1 MSTLLSPAFYS
12 TFEDSEADMNRS
24 LEDVPEEG
32 PPTPSGSPSGFRPA
46 PNSRKGPPSIRTLGS
61 SRSSA
66 ENNSARRTAS
76 SSSSTPP
83 ATGTPTKE
91 KALRAPGTLHK
102 HCTLLVKSTGIWYH
116 SDAYHAGTYRNACGH
131 DGLVIRGA
139 AMIRIARKMY
149 FVSIQQLLVPRD
161 SSAQKSIKLYFES
174 DSEPMNGQRTG
185 EVSFGCTYSETMQ
198 WSRPETVGET
208 PPPSRAHT
216 ATLVDRK
223 IVVYGGGQGST
234 YYDTVYVLD
243 TVTRRWSCPNVA
255 GQKPPPRRAHTA
267 VLYHGKIYMFGGG
280 NGMTALND
288 VWTLDVSN
296 MGKMRWDELQTSGR
310 KPSHRGYHTANL
322 IGNVMI
328 VVGGSDGKDCFNDI
342 WCLNLDTL
350 RWTKL
355 VVETPHR
362 RLSHTST
369 QVGSYLFIVG
379 GHDGTRYRSDL
390 LLFNLVSLAFEP
402 RSTLGKAPTARGYHV
417 TLLADSRLF
426 LFGGFNGTTPF
437 DEVHL
442 LDLAAAAYLPQVTHF
457 DIQLPE

>member
-1 MSTLLSPAFYS
+1 MSASLLSPAFYS
-12 TFEDSEADMNRS
+12 TFEDSEADMSTRS

-32 PPTPSGSPSGFRPA
+32 PPTPSASPSGFRPST
-46 PNSRKGPPSIRTLGS
+46 NSRKPASIRTLGQG
-61 SRSSA
+61 RSSSD
-66 ENNSARRTAS
+66 NSSLRRVS
-76 SSSSTPP
+76 STSSSTIPP
-83 ATGTPTKE
+83 AAPKDKTPRT
-91 KALRAPGTLHK
+91 PGTLQKVRSSPKLPHDTEVEAAPSTVLYWSK
-102 HCTLLVKSTGIWYH
+102 APVFGIIPTRTMRAHTVTLVDTTAWL
-116 SDAYHAGTYRNACGH
+116 
-131 DGLVIRGA
+131 
-139 AMIRIARKMY
+139 
-149 FVSIQQLLVPRD
+149 
-161 SSAQKSIKLYFES
+161 
-174 DSEPMNGQRTG
+174 
-185 EVSFGCTYSETMQ
+185 FGGCDDKECSKDIFCFDTETMQ
-198 WSRPETVGET
+198 WSRPDTIGET

-234 YYDTVYVLD
+234 YYDSIYVLD
-243 TVTRRWSCPNVA
+243 TVTRRWSRPNVT
-255 GQKPPPRRAHTA
+255 GPKPPPRRAHTG

-296 MGKMRWDELQTSGR
+296 IAKMRWEELQTIGR

-355 VVETPHR
+355 LVDTPHR

-369 QVGSYLFIVG
+369 QVGSYLFIIG
-379 GHDGTRYRSDL
+379 GHDGQRYRSDL

-402 RSTLGKAPTARGYHV
+402 RGTLGKAPSARGYHV

>member
-1 MSTLLSPAFYS
+1 MST
-12 TFEDSEADMNRS
+12 RS

-32 PPTPSGSPSGFRPA
+32 PPTPSGSPSGFRPS
-46 PNSRKGPPSIRTLGS
+46 NRKGPPSIRTLGP
-61 SRSSA
+61 SRSSD
-66 ENNSARRTAS
+66 NNSLRRTSATSSPTLNPPTTAS
-76 SSSSTPP
+76 
-83 ATGTPTKE
+83 TKE
-91 KALRAPGTLHK
+91 KTPRAGTLHK
-102 HCTLLVKSTGIWYH
+102 VRSSPRLPHDMEVEAAPSTVLYWSKAPVFGIIPTRTMRAHTVTLVDTTAWLFGGCDDKECS
-116 SDAYHAGTYRNACGH
+116 
-131 DGLVIRGA
+131 
-139 AMIRIARKMY
+139 
-149 FVSIQQLLVPRD
+149 RD
-161 SSAQKSIKLYFES
+161 IFCF
-174 DSEPMNGQRTG
+174 DT
-185 EVSFGCTYSETMQ
+185 ETMQ

-234 YYDTVYVLD
+234 YYDSIYVLD
-243 TVTRRWSCPNVA
+243 TVTRRWSRPTVA
-255 GQKPPPRRAHTA
+255 GPKPPPRRAHTG

-288 VWTLDVSN
+288 VWTLDVTN
-296 MGKMRWDELQTSGR
+296 IAKMRWEELQTTGR

-355 VVETPHR
+355 VVDTPHR

-369 QVGSYLFIVG
+369 QVGSYLFIIG

-402 RSTLGKAPTARGYHV
+402 RSTLGKAPSARGYHV

-426 LFGGFNGTTPF
+426 LFGGFNGSTPF

>member
-1 MSTLLSPAFYS
+1 
-12 TFEDSEADMNRS
+12 MNRS

-46 PNSRKGPPSIRTLGS
+46 PNSRKGPPSIRTLGPG
-61 SRSSA
+61 RPSA
-66 ENNSARRTAS
+66 ENNSTRRTAS
-76 SSSSTPP
+76 SSSSTPS
-83 ATGTPTKE
+83 ATATPTKE
-91 KALRAPGTLHK
+91 KTLRAPGTLHK
-102 HCTLLVKSTGIWYH
+102 VRSTPRLPHDTEVEAAPSTVLYWSKAPVFGIIPTRTMRAHTVTLVDTMAWL
-116 SDAYHAGTYRNACGH
+116 
-131 DGLVIRGA
+131 
-139 AMIRIARKMY
+139 
-149 FVSIQQLLVPRD
+149 
-161 SSAQKSIKLYFES
+161 
-174 DSEPMNGQRTG
+174 
-185 EVSFGCTYSETMQ
+185 FGGCDDKDCSKDIFCFDTETMQ

-243 TVTRRWSCPNVA
+243 TVTRRWSRPSVA

-288 VWTLDVSN
+288 VWTLDVTN
-296 MGKMRWDELQTSGR
+296 MGKLRWDELQTSGR

-328 VVGGSDGKDCFNDI
+328 IVGGSDGKDCFNDI

-350 RWTKL
+350 RWAKL
-355 VVETPHR
+355 PVDTPHR

-402 RSTLGKAPTARGYHV
+402 RSTLGKAPSARGYHV

-426 LFGGFNGTTPF
+426 LFGGFNGSTPF

-457 DIQLPE
+457 DIQLSE

>member
-1 MSTLLSPAFYS
+1 MST
-12 TFEDSEADMNRS
+12 RS

-32 PPTPSGSPSGFRPA
+32 PPTPSGSPSGFRPT
-46 PNSRKGPPSIRTLGS
+46 NSRKGPPSIRTLGQG
-61 SRSSA
+61 RSS
-66 ENNSARRTAS
+66 SDTSSLRRISS
-76 SSSSTPP
+76 SSSSTAVPP
-83 ATGTPTKE
+83 TAVALTTKE
-91 KALRAPGTLHK
+91 KSSRTSGTLHK
-102 HCTLLVKSTGIWYH
+102 VRSSPRLPHDPEVEAAPSTVLYWSKAPVFGVIPTRTMRAHTVTLVDTTAWLFGGCDDKECS
-116 SDAYHAGTYRNACGH
+116 
-131 DGLVIRGA
+131 
-139 AMIRIARKMY
+139 
-149 FVSIQQLLVPRD
+149 RD
-161 SSAQKSIKLYFES
+161 IFCF
-174 DSEPMNGQRTG
+174 DT
-185 EVSFGCTYSETMQ
+185 ETMQ

-234 YYDTVYVLD
+234 YYDSIYVLD
-243 TVTRRWSCPNVA
+243 TVTRRWSRPAVA
-255 GQKPPPRRAHTA
+255 GVKPPPRRAHTG

-288 VWTLDVSN
+288 VWTLDVTN
-296 MGKMRWDELQTSGR
+296 VAKMRWEELQTTGR

-355 VVETPHR
+355 LVDTPHR

-369 QVGSYLFIVG
+369 QVGSYLFIIG

-402 RSTLGKAPTARGYHV
+402 RSTLGKAPSARGYHV

>member
-102 HCTLLVKSTGIWYH
+102 VRSSPRLPHDTEVEAAPSTVLYWSKAPVFGIIPTRTMRAHTVTLVDTMAWL
-116 SDAYHAGTYRNACGH
+116 
-131 DGLVIRGA
+131 
-139 AMIRIARKMY
+139 
-149 FVSIQQLLVPRD
+149 
-161 SSAQKSIKLYFES
+161 
-174 DSEPMNGQRTG
+174 
-185 EVSFGCTYSETMQ
+185 FGGCDDKDCSKDVFCFDTETMQ

-243 TVTRRWSCPNVA
+243 TVTRRWSCPN
-255 GQKPPPRRAHTA
+255 
-267 VLYHGKIYMFGGG
+267 IYMFGGG

>member
-1 MSTLLSPAFYS
+1 MSSLLSPAFYS
-12 TFEDSEADMNRS
+12 TFEDSEADMSTRS

-32 PPTPSGSPSGFRPA
+32 PPTPSGSPSGLRPTT
-46 PNSRKGPPSIRTLGS
+46 NLRKGPPSIRTLGQG
-61 SRSSA
+61 RSS
-66 ENNSARRTAS
+66 SDTSSLRRS
-76 SSSSTPP
+76 SSGSSSTVVSST
-83 ATGTPTKE
+83 AAPTKE
-91 KALRAPGTLHK
+91 KTPRTPGTLHK
-102 HCTLLVKSTGIWYH
+102 VRSSPRLPHDAEVEAAPSTVLYWSKAPVFGIIPTRTMRAHTVTLVDTTAWLFGGCDDKECS
-116 SDAYHAGTYRNACGH
+116 
-131 DGLVIRGA
+131 
-139 AMIRIARKMY
+139 
-149 FVSIQQLLVPRD
+149 RD
-161 SSAQKSIKLYFES
+161 IFCF
-174 DSEPMNGQRTG
+174 DT
-185 EVSFGCTYSETMQ
+185 ETMQ

-234 YYDTVYVLD
+234 YYDSIYVLD
-243 TVTRRWSCPNVA
+243 TVTRRWSRPAVS
-255 GQKPPPRRAHTA
+255 GPKPPPRRAHTG

-296 MGKMRWDELQTSGR
+296 VAKMRWEELQTSGR

-355 VVETPHR
+355 LVDTPHR

-369 QVGSYLFIVG
+369 QVGSYLFIIG

-402 RSTLGKAPTARGYHV
+402 RGTLGKAPSARGYHV

>member
-1 MSTLLSPAFYS
+1 MSA
-12 TFEDSEADMNRS
+12 RS

-32 PPTPSGSPSGFRPA
+32 SPTPSGSPSGSSYRGPTTS
-46 PNSRKGPPSIRTLGS
+46 SRKAPSIRTLGRASADNS
-61 SRSSA
+61 SGLRRSS
-66 ENNSARRTAS
+66 SQ
-76 SSSSTPP
+76 SSSTLPP
-83 ATGTPTKE
+83 PTTPKDIKTP
-91 KALRAPGTLHK
+91 RTPGTLQKVRSSPKLPHDTDIDVAPSTVLYWSK
-102 HCTLLVKSTGIWYH
+102 APVFGIIPTRTMRAHTVTLVDTTAWLFGGCDDKECS
-116 SDAYHAGTYRNACGH
+116 
-131 DGLVIRGA
+131 
-139 AMIRIARKMY
+139 
-149 FVSIQQLLVPRD
+149 RD
-161 SSAQKSIKLYFES
+161 IFCF
-174 DSEPMNGQRTG
+174 DT
-185 EVSFGCTYSETMQ
+185 ETMQ
-198 WSRPETVGET
+198 WSRPETTGEI

-234 YYDTVYVLD
+234 YYDSIYILD
-243 TVTRRWSCPNVA
+243 TVTRRWSRPTVT
-255 GQKPPPRRAHTA
+255 GPTPPPRRAHTG

-288 VWTLDVSN
+288 VWTLDVTNVS
-296 MGKMRWDELQTSGR
+296 KLRWEELQTSGR

-322 IGNVMI
+322 IGNIMI

-355 VVETPHR
+355 LVETPHR
-362 RLSHTST
+362 RLSHTAT
-369 QVGSYLFIVG
+369 QVGSYLFIIG
-379 GHDGTRYRSDL
+379 GHDGQRYRHDL

-402 RSTLGKAPTARGYHV
+402 RGTMGKAPSARGYHV

-426 LFGGFNGTTPF
+426 LFGGFNGNTPF
-437 DEVHL
+437 DEVHI

>member
-1 MSTLLSPAFYS
+1 MST
-12 TFEDSEADMNRS
+12 RS

-32 PPTPSGSPSGFRPA
+32 PPTPSGSPSGHR
-46 PNSRKGPPSIRTLGS
+46 SLRRIS
-61 SRSSA
+61 S
-66 ENNSARRTAS
+66 T
-76 SSSSTPP
+76 SSSTAGPP
-83 ATGTPTKE
+83 TAVALTTKE
-91 KALRAPGTLHK
+91 KSSRTSGTLHK
-102 HCTLLVKSTGIWYH
+102 VEAAPSTVLYWSKAPVFGVIPTRTMRAHTVTLVDTTAWLFGGCDDKECS
-116 SDAYHAGTYRNACGH
+116 
-131 DGLVIRGA
+131 
-139 AMIRIARKMY
+139 
-149 FVSIQQLLVPRD
+149 RD
-161 SSAQKSIKLYFES
+161 IFCFDNRQ
-174 DSEPMNGQRTG
+174 T
-185 EVSFGCTYSETMQ
+185 
-198 WSRPETVGET
+198 
-208 PPPSRAHT
+208 HT

-234 YYDTVYVLD
+234 YYDSIYVLD
-243 TVTRRWSCPNVA
+243 TVTRRWSRPAVA
-255 GQKPPPRRAHTA
+255 GVKPPPRRAHTG

-288 VWTLDVSN
+288 VWTLDVTN
-296 MGKMRWDELQTSGR
+296 VAKMRWEELQTTGR

-355 VVETPHR
+355 LVDTPHR

-369 QVGSYLFIVG
+369 QVGSYLFIIG

-402 RSTLGKAPTARGYHV
+402 RSTLGKAPSARGYHV

>member
-1 MSTLLSPAFYS
+1 M
-12 TFEDSEADMNRS
+12 DDV
-24 LEDVPEEG
+24 LEEEY
-32 PPTPSGSPSGFRPA
+32 PTPSGSPSSLRGA
-46 PNSRKGPPSIRTLGS
+46 PTSRKAASIRTLG
-61 SRSSA
+61 RTSA
-66 ENNSARRTAS
+66 ADGSTSARRTSSNS
-76 SSSSTPP
+76 SSALPSTPRGEGGKSP
-83 ATGTPTKE
+83 RVA
-91 KALRAPGTLHK
+91 GTLQRIRSSPRLPHDNDVEAAPSTMLYWSK
-102 HCTLLVKSTGIWYH
+102 APVFGVIPMRTMRAHTVTLVDTTAWLFGGCDDKECS
-116 SDAYHAGTYRNACGH
+116 
-131 DGLVIRGA
+131 
-139 AMIRIARKMY
+139 
-149 FVSIQQLLVPRD
+149 RD
-161 SSAQKSIKLYFES
+161 IFCF
-174 DSEPMNGQRTG
+174 DT
-185 EVSFGCTYSETMQ
+185 ETMQ
-198 WSRPETVGET
+198 WSRPETMGDM

-223 IVVYGGGQGST
+223 IVIYGGGQGST
-234 YYDTVYVLD
+234 YYDSVYILD
-243 TVTRRWSCPNVA
+243 TITRRWTRPVVSGP
-255 GQKPPPRRAHTA
+255 KPPPRRAHTG

-296 MGKMRWDELQTSGR
+296 MSKLRWEELQTIGR

-322 IGNVMI
+322 IGNIMI

-355 VVETPHR
+355 IVETPHR

-379 GHDGTRYRSDL
+379 GHDGTRYRPDL

-402 RSTLGKAPTARGYHV
+402 RNTLGRAPTARGYHV
-417 TLLADSRLF
+417 TLQADSRLF
-426 LFGGFNGTTPF
+426 LFGGFNGSTPF
-437 DEVHL
+437 DEVHI

>member
-1 MSTLLSPAFYS
+1 MST
-12 TFEDSEADMNRS
+12 RS

-32 PPTPSGSPSGFRPA
+32 PPTPSASPGPGFRTTPTGSRNKPA
-46 PNSRKGPPSIRTLGS
+46 SIRTLGS
-61 SRSSA
+61 GRSSVIDG
-66 ENNSARRTAS
+66 SSLRRTPSATS
-76 SSSSTPP
+76 SPVP
-83 ATGTPTKE
+83 VAG
-91 KALRAPGTLHK
+91 ALPK
-102 HCTLLVKSTGIWYH
+102 DKSTRTLQKIR
-116 SDAYHAGTYRNACGH
+116 SSPKLPH
-131 DGLVIRGA
+131 DTEVEAAPSTVLYWSKAPVFGVIPSRTMRAHTVTLVDTTAWLFGGCDD
-139 AMIRIARKMY
+139 KEC
-149 FVSIQQLLVPRD
+149 SRD
-161 SSAQKSIKLYFES
+161 IFCF
-174 DSEPMNGQRTG
+174 DT
-185 EVSFGCTYSETMQ
+185 ETMQ
-198 WSRPETVGET
+198 WSRPDTIGET

-234 YYDTVYVLD
+234 YYDSIYVFD
-243 TVTRRWSCPNVA
+243 TVTRRWSRPAVT
-255 GQKPPPRRAHTA
+255 GPTPPPRRAHTG
-267 VLYHGKIYMFGGG
+267 VLYQGKIYMFGGG

-296 MGKMRWDELQTSGR
+296 ITKLRWEEVQTSGR
-310 KPSHRGYHTANL
+310 KPGHRGYHTANL

-355 VVETPHR
+355 LVDTPHR

-369 QVGSYLFIVG
+369 QVGSYLFIIG
-379 GHDGTRYRSDL
+379 GHDGQRYKSDL

-402 RSTLGKAPTARGYHV
+402 RGTLGKAPSARGYHV

>member
-1 MSTLLSPAFYS
+1 MSASLLSPAFYS
-12 TFEDSEADMNRS
+12 TFEDSEADMSTRS
-24 LEDVPEEG
+24 LDDVPEEG
-32 PPTPSGSPSGFRPA
+32 PPTPSASPSGFRP
-46 PNSRKGPPSIRTLGS
+46 SRKPASIRTLGQG
-61 SRSSA
+61 RSS
-66 ENNSARRTAS
+66 ETSSLRRVS
-76 SSSSTPP
+76 STSSSTPP
-83 ATGTPTKE
+83 TGTITPKDKGSRT
-91 KALRAPGTLHK
+91 PGTLQKVRSSPKLPHDTEVEAAPSTVLYWSK
-102 HCTLLVKSTGIWYH
+102 APVFGVIPTRTMRAHTVTLVDTTAWLFGGCDDKECS
-116 SDAYHAGTYRNACGH
+116 
-131 DGLVIRGA
+131 
-139 AMIRIARKMY
+139 
-149 FVSIQQLLVPRD
+149 RD
-161 SSAQKSIKLYFES
+161 IFCF
-174 DSEPMNGQRTG
+174 DT
-185 EVSFGCTYSETMQ
+185 ETMQ
-198 WSRPETVGET
+198 WSRPETIGDT

-234 YYDTVYVLD
+234 YYDSIYVLD
-243 TVTRRWSCPNVA
+243 TVTRRWTRPSVA
-255 GQKPPPRRAHTA
+255 GPKPPPRRAHTG

-288 VWTLDVSN
+288 VWTLDVTN
-296 MGKMRWDELQTSGR
+296 TAKMRWEELQTSGR

-328 VVGGSDGKDCFNDI
+328 IVGGSDGKDCFNDI

-355 VVETPHR
+355 LVDTPHR

-369 QVGSYLFIVG
+369 QVGSYLFIIG
-379 GHDGTRYRSDL
+379 GHDGQRYRSDL

-402 RSTLGKAPTARGYHV
+402 RGTLGKAPSARGYHV

>member
-1 MSTLLSPAFYS
+1 MST
-12 TFEDSEADMNRS
+12 RS

-32 PPTPSGSPSGFRPA
+32 PPTPSGSPLGFRPA
-46 PNSRKGPPSIRTLGS
+46 TNSRKGPPSIRTLGG
-61 SRSSA
+61 RSSSD
-66 ENNSARRTAS
+66 NNSLRRAPSTS
-76 SSSSTPP
+76 TSTPTVTVP
-83 ATGTPTKE
+83 PTKE
-91 KALRAPGTLHK
+91 KTARAPGTLHK
-102 HCTLLVKSTGIWYH
+102 VRSSPRLPHDTEVEAAPSTVLYWSKAPVFGIIPTRTMRAHTVTLVDTTAWL
-116 SDAYHAGTYRNACGH
+116 
-131 DGLVIRGA
+131 
-139 AMIRIARKMY
+139 
-149 FVSIQQLLVPRD
+149 
-161 SSAQKSIKLYFES
+161 
-174 DSEPMNGQRTG
+174 
-185 EVSFGCTYSETMQ
+185 FGGCDDKECSKDIFCFDTAETMQ

-234 YYDTVYVLD
+234 YYDTIYVLD
-243 TVTRRWSCPNVA
+243 TVTRRWTRPTVA
-255 GQKPPPRRAHTA
+255 GPKPPPRRAHTG

-288 VWTLDVSN
+288 VWTLDVTN
-296 MGKMRWDELQTSGR
+296 INKMRWDELQTSGR

-355 VVETPHR
+355 VVDTPHR

-402 RSTLGKAPTARGYHV
+402 RSTLGKAPSARGYHV
-417 TLLADSRLF
+417 TLLADSRLL